1 MTLKK
6 IVCLITVLI
15 MTASSLVGCGGNKDN
30 GAKKEELK
38 IAMVTSV
45 GGVTDGSF
53 NQSAWEGLQKAEKD
67 LGIKASYIESKQ
79 EADYVTNLEQAV
91 DNNNDLILAT
101 GFPMQQALL
110 EAAKNY
116 PEQKFA
122 IVDVDYGEETPDNV
136 TCISF
141 NEEQSGYVVGLVA
154 GKMTKTNKVGFVGGM
169 NNVVI
174 KKFQVGYEAG
184 VKEANSNAKVLVQ
197 YVNSFADQA
206 KGKSIA
212 NQMYN
217 NNADILFSCAGDSG
231 LGVLEC
237 AKETGKYAIGV
248 DRDQNNIAP
257 DNILTSAMKKVN
269 EGVYTVV
276 ENLKDGKLD
285 GGKTLVFGL
294 KEEGIGLAPS
304 TDKNVPKDVIDY
316 VNSKIEKIISGEIV
330 VPNK

>member
-15 MTASSLVGCGGNKDN
+15 MTASSLVGCGSNKDN
-30 GAKKEELK
+30 GTNKEELK

-141 NEEQSGYVVGLVA
+141 NEEESGYVVGLVA

-217 NNADILFSCAGDSG
+217 NKADILFACAGDSG

-276 ENLKDGKLD
+276 ENLKDDKLD

>member
-1 MTLKK
+1 MKK
-6 IVCLITVLI
+6 FVCLITVLMI
-15 MTASSLVGCGGNKDN
+15 TALSLVGCGGNNNNTANDD
-30 GAKKEELK
+30 ALK
-38 IAMVTSV
+38 ITMVTSV

-53 NQSAWEGLQKAEKD
+53 NQSAWEGLEKAKED
-67 LGIKASYIESKQ
+67 LGVDISYIESKQ

-91 DNNNDLILAT
+91 DGNNDLILAT

-122 IVDVDYGEETPDNV
+122 IVDVDYGDETPENV

-154 GKMTKTNKVGFVGGM
+154 GKMTKTNIVGFVGGM
-169 NNVVI
+169 DNVVI

-184 VKEANSNAKVLVQ
+184 VKAANPDAKVLSQ

-212 NQMYN
+212 SQMYN
-217 NNADILFSCAGDSG
+217 NNADIIFACAGDSG
-231 LGVLEC
+231 VGVLEC

-248 DRDQNNIAP
+248 DRDQNDIAP
-257 DNILTSAMKKVN
+257 ENVLTSAMKQVN
-269 EGVYTVV
+269 EGVYNVV
-276 ENLKDGKLD
+276 ENLKNGTFE

-304 TDKNVPKDVIDY
+304 TDKNVPQDVIDY
-316 VNSKIEKIISGEIV
+316 VNEQIEKIVSGEIV

>member
-1 MTLKK
+1 MKK
-6 IVCLITVLI
+6 FVCLITVLMI
-15 MTASSLVGCGGNKDN
+15 TALSLVGCGGNNNNTANDD
-30 GAKKEELK
+30 ALK
-38 IAMVTSV
+38 ITMVTSV

-53 NQSAWEGLQKAEKD
+53 NQSAWEGLEKAKED
-67 LGIKASYIESKQ
+67 LGVDISYIESKQ

-91 DNNNDLILAT
+91 DGNNDLILAT

-122 IVDVDYGEETPDNV
+122 IVDVDYGDETPENV

-154 GKMTKTNKVGFVGGM
+154 GKMTKTNIVGFVGGM
-169 NNVVI
+169 DNVVI

-184 VKEANSNAKVLVQ
+184 VKAANPNAKVLSQ

-212 NQMYN
+212 SQLYN
-217 NNADILFSCAGDSG
+217 NNADIIFACAGDSG
-231 LGVLEC
+231 VGVLEC

-248 DRDQNNIAP
+248 DRDQNDIAP
-257 DNILTSAMKKVN
+257 ENVLTSAMKQVN
-269 EGVYTVV
+269 EGVYNVV
-276 ENLKDGKLD
+276 ENLKNGTFE

-304 TDKNVPKDVIDY
+304 TDKNVPQDVIDY
-316 VNSKIEKIISGEIV
+316 VNEQIEKIVSGEIV

>member
-1 MTLKK
+1 MKK
-6 IVCLITVLI
+6 IVCLMTVLI

-38 IAMVTSV
+38 VTMVTSV

-53 NQSAWEGLQKAEKD
+53 NQSAWEGLQKSEKD

-91 DNNNDLILAT
+91 DNDNDLILAT

-116 PEQKFA
+116 PDQKFA
-122 IVDVDYGEETPDNV
+122 IVDVDYGDETPENV

-174 KKFQVGYEAG
+174 KKFQAGYEEG
-184 VKEANSNAKVLVQ
+184 VKEANPDAKVLVQ

-217 NNADILFSCAGDSG
+217 NKADILFACAGDSG

-248 DRDQNNIAP
+248 DRDQNNVAP

-276 ENLKDGKLD
+276 KNLKDGTFD

-316 VNSKIEKIISGEIV
+316 VNGKIEKIISGEIV

>member
-217 NNADILFSCAGDSG
+217 NKADILFACAGDSG